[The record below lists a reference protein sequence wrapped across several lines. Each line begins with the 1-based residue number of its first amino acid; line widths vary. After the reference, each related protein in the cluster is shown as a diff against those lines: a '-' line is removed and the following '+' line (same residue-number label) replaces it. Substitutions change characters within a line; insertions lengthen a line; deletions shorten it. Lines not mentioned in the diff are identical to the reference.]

1 MNYEIPIHV
10 LKEEIQRM
18 IRKKFDQEE
27 KKRYCLKE
35 EERL

>member
-18 IRKKFDQEE
+18 IRKKLDQEE
-27 KKRYCLKE
+27 RKRYCLKE
-35 EERL
+35 DERM